1 VTDEERDRALREMAR
16 VRGFRLVKS
25 RRRKRGGDRG
35 KFGLADAATG
45 KELLGFGDKGFEA
58 TAEDVEA
65 FLRDQA
71 GVAWTRSVRGRKTPV
86 KTSRSP

>member
-1 VTDEERDRALREMAR
+1 MTEERDRTLREMAR

-45 KELLGFGDKGFEA
+45 KELLGFGEKGFEA
-58 TAEDVEA
+58 TGEDIEA
-65 FLRDQA
+65 FLRDQMGA
-71 GVAWTRSVRGRKTPV
+71 AWKKSAVRRG
-86 KTSRSP
+86 S